1 VKHALILI
9 LLFTAGTLIAA
20 EDPDTGGLYEKIP
33 LTTYQVTPEEV
44 KSSVLEIVLRN
55 WVIDSHTMNSI
66 RAHYKSA
73 ELEVIIDNEFVTLK
87 EVTTGGNFNEKWLKT
102 LVKYINQRLQ
112 YHHYLRL
119 MTERP
124 KPPTSISIQ

>member
-1 VKHALILI
+1 MIVI
-9 LLFTAGTLIAA
+9 LLFAAGNLFAA

-33 LTTYQVTPEEV
+33 LATYQVTSEEV

-55 WVIDSHTMNSI
+55 WEIDSHTMNSI

-119 MTERP
+119 MTG
-124 KPPTSISIQ
+124 PPTPPTMMKIE